1 MKKILFFIAIV
12 SFTSFGVV
20 SCSEDDPVLEA
31 PVPNPNPNIGNKLN
45 ITSNADFLTLGDT
58 LKLKATSDGTDILD
72 ATFYIDGKPID
83 SSKYVQITIGEV
95 MAQARRA
102 GYIDSEEIKI
112 QFAQEP
118 Y

>member
-31 PVPNPNPNIGNKLN
+31 PVPNPNPNIGEQLT
-45 ITSNADFLTLGDT
+45 ITHNGKFRPLGT
-58 LKLKATSDGTDILD
+58 EAIFEAKSGTTSIPD
-72 ATFYIDGKPID
+72 ATFYVDGKALPGNRY
-83 SSKYVQITIGEV
+83 SQSTIGEV
-95 MAQARRA
+95 QVQARRA
-102 GYIDSEEIKI
+102 GYTDSEFVTI
-112 QFAQEP
+112 QFAQNP